1 VPRALAIDRDV
12 ARHRSGSVVFLPM
25 DIVVRTPHGD
35 ADVSIASH
43 APTTTLG
50 DVVAAVTGQAVPR
63 LVVVDGRAVDAS
75 TPLDDADLLVGSV
88 VASAAPTPPGVSD
101 ADVELVQVAGHGA
114 GRMRR
119 LEPGRYRIGPGRR
132 SSANEL
138 DVAPV
143 ERCTFELV
151 VEATGTMSEVSVVP
165 EASDVTIDGEHLD
178 SARPWHTGTLTV
190 GSRAFQLDNP
200 APSDALWPHRRPEPD
215 GTLPFSRPPRRVSA
229 SPRRPVVDA
238 VRAATDAAPTLWERR
253 PDHPDAF
260 VLPIG
265 VRTDGSGAFDF
276 DLGSERA
283 VAIAGSERFRDAL
296 ARSLLVEAVTLHGP
310 ADLDLVVLTGQDRL
324 AHWDWAKWLAHLRV
338 DGRPAIWSSR
348 HDVTRWAESVDAAT
362 VTATASARPSRL
374 TVVIIDDPGLW
385 NRPDSPIRSVVS
397 NPPAGL
403 RLIALCDDETL
414 APAVCT
420 SVISETGDDLARVH
434 SFARAGDELLV
445 RAALTEADVAVRVA
459 RALAPLTDV
468 ELPPPSAPTTG
479 DDDGVELHELVGAT
493 AIDEILTRWA
503 TDDDRTT
510 TAIGRR
516 GDERVDVPIA
526 DDVTVVL
533 GSSMGDAFDVAAT
546 ALLGQCVDR
555 PPDAL
560 WIAPMVLEHSPRAE
574 LLWRLPHATDRHEFD
589 ATIDPRRLLA
599 RLRAVLDGA
608 PARVVLV
615 ADMAGASTTWPDA
628 TWLTALAEGV
638 RTIAGLAMVVV
649 TDRPDVANLLGD
661 TVIRVDRRYDVPGI
675 ERRVAIVVA
684 PDGSIAQPFTP
695 LQPTTSAVGGLV
707 MRPFVVGRALT
718 PLERRIEQD
727 AAQTSNAPDP
737 ALGTVVAVLRDAASQ
752 AGRDDPPTTPGGR
765 TVVPPPIPTRVALDE
780 LFDGSPGDGVPL
792 GLVDDPG
799 SASLRIRWWEP
810 GSGSMLVFGS
820 RRSGMEQV
828 LATILLGVI
837 DRFTALDVRLVAI
850 EPSAARRRALGGIDR
865 SMRVVAP
872 DRSDEVS
879 AALDEIAAELERCA
893 STSTSTST
901 SAGTGGPQMV
911 VLIGDL
917 VDLRRRYA
925 GQSVGDRIDE
935 VLARA
940 AVADSGVDV
949 VAAASELEGA
959 GPFTAAA
966 ASVLVGAS
974 SDLEEL
980 AALGIDRPSDLDGI
994 IGRCRS
1000 FPGGDLVQIAMS
1012 STTIEDLLARR
1023 SIGGPT

>member
-1 VPRALAIDRDV
+1 
-12 ARHRSGSVVFLPM
+12 M

-43 APTTTLG
+43 LATTTLG

-63 LVVVDGRAVDAS
+63 LVIVDGRAVDAG
-75 TPLDDADLLVGSV
+75 TPLDDVDLLVGSV
-88 VASAAPTPPGVSD
+88 VASAAAAPPGISD

-114 GRMRR
+114 GRMMR
-119 LEPGRYRIGPGRR
+119 LGPGRYRIGPGRR

-165 EASDVTIDGEHLD
+165 DVPDVAIDGEPLD
-178 SARPWHTGTLTV
+178 GAGPWHAGTLTV

-200 APSDALWPHRRPEPD
+200 AHSAAPWPHRRPEHD
-215 GTLPFSRPPRRVSA
+215 GTLPFSRPPRRLSA
-229 SPRRPVVDA
+229 PPRRPVVDA

-260 VLPIG
+260 VCPIG
-265 VRTDGSGAFDF
+265 VRTDGSGAFDI
-276 DLGSERA
+276 DLASERA

-310 ADLDLVVLTGQDRL
+310 ADLALVVLTGRDGL

-338 DGRPAIWSSR
+338 DGTPAIWSSR
-348 HDVTRWAESVDAAT
+348 HDIAQWAEAVGASAA
-362 VTATASARPSRL
+362 TATASARSPYL
-374 TVVIIDDPGLW
+374 TVVILDDPGLW
-385 NRPDSPIRSVVS
+385 GRPDSPIRSIVS
-397 NPPAGL
+397 NPPDGL
-403 RLIALCDDETL
+403 RLIALCDDAGL

-420 SVISETGDDLARVH
+420 TLISETGDDLARVR
-434 SFARAGDELLV
+434 SFARAADELLV

-459 RALAPLTDV
+459 RSLAPLADV
-468 ELPPPSAPTTG
+468 ELPPRSAPATG
-479 DDDGVELHELVGAT
+479 DGERVELRELVGAT
-493 AIDEILTRWA
+493 AIDEIRTHWA
-503 TDDDRTT
+503 DDNERATA
-510 TAIGRR
+510 AIGRR
-516 GDERVDVPIA
+516 GDERVDVPIT

-546 ALLGQCVDR
+546 ALLSQCVDR

-560 WIAPMVLEHSPRAE
+560 WIAPMVLDHSPRAE

-599 RLRAVLDGA
+599 RLRAVLDDPHG

-615 ADMAGASTTWPDA
+615 AEVAGASTTWPDG

-649 TDRPDVANLLGD
+649 TDRPDAANLLGD
-661 TVIRVDRRYDVPGI
+661 TVIRVERRYDVPGI
-675 ERRVAIVVA
+675 ERRIAIVA
-684 PDGSIAQPFTP
+684 ASDGGIAQPFTP
-695 LQPTTSAVGGLV
+695 LQPTASAVAGLE

-718 PLERRIEQD
+718 PLERRVEQG
-727 AAQTSNAPDP
+727 AAQTANAPDP
-737 ALGTVVAVLRDAASQ
+737 ALDTVVAVLLEAASP
-752 AGRDDPPTTPGGR
+752 ADGDGPPTTQGGR
-765 TVVPPPIPTRVALDE
+765 TVVPPPIPNRVPLDE
-780 LFDGSPGDGVPL
+780 LFRSSPGDGVPL

-799 SASLRIRWWEP
+799 NASLRIRWWEP

-837 DRFTALDVRLVAI
+837 DRFSPLDVRLVAI
-850 EPSAARRRALGGIDR
+850 EPSAARRRALGSIDR

-872 DRSDEVS
+872 DRSGEVS
-879 AALDEIAAELERCA
+879 AALDEIVAELERCA
-893 STSTSTST
+893 STSTSTRSST
-901 SAGTGGPQMV
+901 GSSAGTGRPQLV

-925 GQSVGDRIDE
+925 GRPIGDRLDE
-935 VLARA
+935 VLTRA

-959 GPFTAAA
+959 GSFTSAATSA
-966 ASVLVGAS
+966 LVGAS
-974 SDLEEL
+974 SDVAEL
-980 AALGIDRPSDLDGI
+980 TALGIDRPSDLDGI
-994 IGRCRS
+994 VGRCRS
-1000 FPGGDLVQIAMS
+1000 FPGGDLAQIAMS

-1023 SIGGPT
+1023 SIGGAT